1 MRYCH
6 TITTRLEGKPSKTTL
21 VKSKIEVI
29 ILKAEKIKR
38 LNCRV
43 SEEEYKSFEK
53 KVEKSKLTKSEFM
66 RKSILEKDIIVIDD
80 IKDIVFQMKAI
91 GTNLNQLT
99 RAVNSGEVENIKELQ
114 EMKRELDNVWREV
127 LKALKKVNE

>member
-1 MRYCH
+1 M
-6 TITTRLEGKPSKTTL
+6 
-21 VKSKIEVI
+21 KS
-29 ILKAEKIKR
+29 EKVKR

-66 RKSILEKDIIVIDD
+66 RKSILEKDIIVIDEV
-80 IKDIVFQMKAI
+80 KELVLQMKAI
-91 GTNLNQLT
+91 GINLNQLT
-99 RAVNSGEVENIKELQ
+99 RKVNSGEVENIKELQ
-114 EMKRELDNVWREV
+114 EIKIELDKVWIEV

>member
-1 MRYCH
+1 M
-6 TITTRLEGKPSKTTL
+6 
-21 VKSKIEVI
+21 KS
-29 ILKAEKIKR
+29 EKVKR

-66 RKSILEKDIIVIDD
+66 RKSILEKDIIVIDE
-80 IKDIVFQMKAI
+80 IKELVLQMKAI
-91 GTNLNQLT
+91 GINLNQLT
-99 RAVNSGEVENIKELQ
+99 RKVNSGEVQNIKELQ
-114 EMKRELDNVWREV
+114 EMKIELDNVWREV